1 MDGYNLNIGAGKEL
15 STNGKMEN
23 ITEHYE
29 NHLAD
34 CYSWLFGG
42 LEENVK
48 KNRDFFLSH
57 SLLPQNSSIAVDLGA
72 GSGFQSIPLSQIGYK
87 VTSID
92 QCVKLLNELKDNSN
106 GLHISIYKDNI
117 LNFQSHC
124 QNNIELCICMGDTIT
139 RLDSKE
145 EIQDLFQKVYQSLA
159 VNGKFV
165 LTFRDMNELKGLDRF
180 IPVRSDDN
188 TIFTCFLE
196 YDDEKIN
203 VHDLIYKRVANKW
216 SLSRSSYQKTR
227 VSLDWIKDEL
237 NSCGFQFDF
246 VELRKGLITIIAKK
260 DIHRTRPRQN
270 SLVGLA
276 NGLAGREGA
285 ENAKILDRITG

>member
-1 MDGYNLNIGAGKEL
+1 MA
-15 STNGKMEN
+15 S

-34 CYSWLFGG
+34 YYSWLFGG
-42 LEENVK
+42 LEVNLK
-48 KNRDFFLSH
+48 KNKDFFLLH
-57 SLLPQNSSIAVDLGA
+57 SLLPQNTSIAVDLGA

-92 QCVKLLNELKDNSN
+92 QCEKLLNELKSNSN
-106 GLHISIYKDNI
+106 DLHISVYKDNI

-139 RLDSKE
+139 HLDSKK
-145 EIQDLFQKVYQSLA
+145 EIQNLLQKVYQSLA

-165 LTFRDMNELKGLDRF
+165 LTFRDLMYELKGLDRF

-216 SLSRSSYQKTR
+216 ILSKSSYQKIR

-246 VELRKGLITIIAKK
+246 VEMKKGLITIIVKK
-260 DIHRTRPRQN
+260 
-270 SLVGLA
+270 
-276 NGLAGREGA
+276 
-285 ENAKILDRITG
+285 